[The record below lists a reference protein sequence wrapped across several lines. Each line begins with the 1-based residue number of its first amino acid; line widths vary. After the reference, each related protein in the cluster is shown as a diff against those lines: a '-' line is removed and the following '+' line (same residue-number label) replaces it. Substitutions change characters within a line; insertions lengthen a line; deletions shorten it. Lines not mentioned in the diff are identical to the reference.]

1 MIKTMIIAATIGTIG
16 VFNVV
21 DNFHSILPVP
31 VEVSQEDPKLT
42 EVRKALV
49 ILGRD
54 PKNAKAIYFT
64 ATAKD
69 ITPLLWCANIEC
81 ESDFKIDAKSSM
93 GYKGLGQ
100 TPKAIM
106 KLGYEEADLM
116 AAACVF
122 AEKRKIAKGDDTLAW
137 ALYKGGRSAAAHR
150 DAKKVFVLYE
160 KLKLKVKE
168 QQNG

>member
-1 MIKTMIIAATIGTIG
+1 MIKTMIFTAAIGTMGI
-16 VFNVV
+16 FNVV
-21 DNFHSILPVP
+21 NELHQELPVP
-31 VEVSQEDPKLT
+31 VEIAQEDPKLT

-54 PKNAKAIYFT
+54 PKHAKSIYYT
-64 ATAKD
+64 AKAKD
-69 ITPLLWCANIEC
+69 INPLLWAANIEC
-81 ESDFKIDAKSSM
+81 ESEYLITAQSPK

-122 AEKRKIAKGDDTLAW
+122 AEKRRIARGDDRLAW
-137 ALYKGGRSAAAHR
+137 ALYKGGRSAAAHKE
-150 DAKKVFVLYE
+150 AKKVFVLYE

-168 QQNG
+168 PLNG